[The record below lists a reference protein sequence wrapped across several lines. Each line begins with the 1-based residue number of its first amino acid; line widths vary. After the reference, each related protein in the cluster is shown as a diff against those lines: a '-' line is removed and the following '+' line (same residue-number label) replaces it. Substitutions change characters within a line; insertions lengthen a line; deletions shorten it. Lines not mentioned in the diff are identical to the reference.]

1 VPKRKAR
8 VAKPTRPKARARR
21 KPAPDNSTKSAEAL
35 VPVAE
40 TAQEAV
46 VRIAQDAVLIL
57 RLELA
62 WRAEMSIKRPGL
74 IKMEDLV
81 ALLRFAA
88 ELGATASKSEDGKAA
103 DYSRLTP
110 EERAQLAA
118 LLLKVDYV

>member
-1 VPKRKAR
+1 MPKRKTR
-8 VAKPTRPKARARR
+8 VAKPMRPKQRARR
-21 KPAPDNSTKSAEAL
+21 KTKPDDSAGAL
-35 VPVAE
+35 VPNAE

-57 RLELA
+57 RRELA

-103 DYSRLTP
+103 DYSRLSA